1 MSPVILDHSASAHP
15 IQTARE
21 TSDLQLFEKEVAIQL
36 WSEYLVA
43 LPLVSFPCKACAN
56 LCNNVAPFF
65 TWKKYFT

>member
-1 MSPVILDHSASAHP
+1 MILDHSASAHP

-56 LCNNVAPFF
+56 LCNNVALFHLE
-65 TWKKYFT
+65 KYFT